1 MGTKWEY
8 TGESGTRQQCG
19 QKIICDSALTF
30 SAGLRLYQQDQP
42 PEPLTMRQFITAL
55 LVVSL
60 LSAAVA
66 VRVVPVLLAD
76 ECTADNLEACE

>member
-1 MGTKWEY
+1 
-8 TGESGTRQQCG
+8 
-19 QKIICDSALTF
+19 
-30 SAGLRLYQQDQP
+30 
-42 PEPLTMRQFITAL
+42 MRQFITAL